1 MRKENLVKKIL
12 VLSILLIA
20 AAPFVYSSCS
30 TLDIID
36 EYIPGFHLG
45 VPVNFQFTPYGGTAP
60 YTFTIYSGTLPPGL
74 SLSSSGVISGT
85 PTTAGEYLVCFTLTD
100 SVGCHLTKC
109 FYIEVYNP

>member
-1 MRKENLVKKIL
+1 MKKVL

-85 PTTAGEYLVCFTLTD
+85 PTTEGEYLVCFTLTD

>member
-1 MRKENLVKKIL
+1 MKKIV

-20 AAPFVYSSCS
+20 VAPFVYSSCS

-85 PTTAGEYLVCFTLTD
+85 PTTAGEYLVCFTVTD